1 MKGESIKF
9 TAKLFSEELIRYLN
23 KEGALDDNERLFL
36 LDMRGKRRNSEQKE
50 QINEI
55 IENRIVPYVKKLPQ
69 NEIIINGQM
78 LEQFKG

>member
-50 QINEI
+50 QIDKI
-55 IENRIVPYVKKLPQ
+55 IDDYIVPYVKKLPQ